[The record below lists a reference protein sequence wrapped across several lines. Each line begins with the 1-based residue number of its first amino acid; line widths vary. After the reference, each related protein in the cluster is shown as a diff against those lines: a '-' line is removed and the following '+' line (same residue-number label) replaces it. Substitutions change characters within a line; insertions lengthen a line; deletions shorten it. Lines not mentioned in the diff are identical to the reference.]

1 MNTHYKT
8 TSRKT
13 NSSTATTTKVTGNNY
28 SNVEVIKQ
36 NQLSMIASDTDCT
49 YELIELKDGDEQLL
63 NAVAVL
69 TQSQHEHN
77 EEEIQITEEMEEDN
91 QEEDNIIENYDDGTS
106 IELNISD

>member
-13 NSSTATTTKVTGNNY
+13 NSSTTATATKASGNNY

-36 NQLSMIASDTDCT
+36 NQLSMIASDDCT

-77 EEEIQITEEMEEDN
+77 EEEIQITEEMEEDI